1 MNAAKKV
8 AGLLLGS
15 MEHHLDHIAPLCALK
30 EIPLAVTDEKIEH
43 LAKLFYPD
51 LEVFLLAPDQIISFF
66 DTLYTCTPRL
76 LFEESFFIPQKLLG
90 KTVKTLWV
98 PHGNSDKGHA
108 APLMEALKDEA
119 HALVYGPKMI
129 DFLKKKNVHDH
140 LNIETIGNYRRRY
153 WEKHRAFYASLLPQL
168 PGKIILYAP
177 TWNDAE
183 KSSSYFDLLPC
194 LSHHSDFSVV
204 LRPHPNLPLPE
215 GPLPPNVHLIT
226 SFPPVYPWLDL
237 ADIYLGDMSSIGYDF
252 LTFRRPMFFLNQN
265 RRTDL
270 YLHRCGTVIDPV
282 DYPRIYDILSAAD
295 NHPFLATQQ
304 EAYDYTF
311 ACKAL

>member
-1 MNAAKKV
+1 MKL
-8 AGLLLGS
+8 AGLLPGP
-15 MEHHLDHIAPLCALK
+15 MEHHLDHIAPLCSLL
-30 EIPLAVTDEKIEH
+30 EILLLVTDERIEG
-43 LAKLFYPD
+43 LARLFYPD
-51 LEVFLLAPDQIISFF
+51 LEVALLLPDQIISSF

-76 LFEESFFIPQKLLG
+76 LFEETFFIPQKLLG

-108 APLMEALKDEA
+108 APLMEALKDEV
-119 HALVYGPKMI
+119 HALVYGPKMV
-129 DFLKKKNVHDH
+129 DFLKEKNVH
-140 LNIETIGNYRRRY
+140 IPTEIIGNYRRRY
-153 WEKHRAFYASLLPQL
+153 WEKNRPFYASFMPKL

-183 KSSSYFDLLPC
+183 KSSSYFDLLPH
-194 LSHHSDFSVV
+194 LRYNPDFSVI

-215 GPLPPNVHLIT
+215 NPLPPNVHLIT
-226 SFPPVYPWLDL
+226 HFPPVYPWLDL
-237 ADIYLGDMSSIGYDF
+237 CDIYLGDASSIGYDF

-270 YLHRCGTVIDPV
+270 YLHRCGTIIDPD
-282 DYPRIYDILSAAD
+282 DYSRIYDILSGAD
-295 NHPFLATQQ
+295 NKPFLATQQ